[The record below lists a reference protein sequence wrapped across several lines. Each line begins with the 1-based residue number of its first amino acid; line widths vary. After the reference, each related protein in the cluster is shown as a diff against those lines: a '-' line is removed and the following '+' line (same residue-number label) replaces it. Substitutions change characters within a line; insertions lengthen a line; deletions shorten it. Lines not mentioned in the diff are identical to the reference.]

1 MRCSAFRRRIVAF
14 ADGELPEPLAQRMA
28 EHAVTCRD
36 CAAELAA
43 VRREGEQLAAA
54 FWRHQAPQDLAARV
68 ATAIADRKPA
78 PTGLRALWQF
88 GVPVRWVWA
97 TGAVGVLLLV
107 CLSVV
112 YVGERGL
119 ASARQTKGQPT
130 VGLTWIGGPDTPRL
144 AGASAYSQRQI
155 NDDGSVVERA
165 RKSQTRRRPAILP
178 VSYAANAVQQSE
190 PSVQLQEMGRP
201 GAATPEGI
209 KALNERVVRPAPLTG
224 DEQMRLNAAAG
235 PPPAAAAL
243 EAKPAGPPGA
253 ASPPA
258 AGYPGGPS
266 LPGPPIH
273 ERLEYVPGYQPA
285 LPPVNI
291 DSTDANVV
299 LMVGYRQAEG
309 AYVTTYEAAFD
320 ARYAIRA
327 PSVER
332 EGVRIAVAFPFPNDC
347 TAISGPKLLVNN
359 EQDEDRTSY
368 SMAGIRW
375 VGWFKPKETK
385 VIAISYTARGE
396 GSYRYALDKNRL
408 SRKFRFLVTIKGLEP
423 GHQVEIPGDSLQ
435 PNPQSLISGSRPAP
449 QAVQYLWDHDGLL
462 TTRDILINFPAKES
476 PTALAERV
484 GANAAKLLPVVRFA
498 PLFLVLYVGA
508 LMLTGLPR
516 TDHRY
521 MAETLILLGLA
532 FIAFYPLFIFLAAYV
547 GQATALGLALGLIV
561 ILTGVY
567 ALMSGGQS
575 LAARVAVFQCV
586 LLGAFTYGLLDPAI
600 TGLMITLGLV
610 ILVALFMIASLRR
623 TRLAS

>member
-14 ADGELPEPLAQRMA
+14 ADGELPESLAQRMA
-28 EHAVTCRD
+28 EHAVSCRD

-54 FWRHQAPQDLAARV
+54 FWRHKAPSDLAARV
-68 ATAIADRKPA
+68 AAAIADREPA
-78 PTGLRALWQF
+78 PTGLRALRQF

-97 TGAVGVLLLV
+97 AGAVGVVLLV
-107 CLSVV
+107 CLTAA
-112 YVGERGL
+112 YLGERSL
-119 ASARQTKGQPT
+119 MSRRHTKGQPA
-130 VGLTWIGGPDTPRL
+130 VGLMWVGGPDAPRL
-144 AGASAYSQRQI
+144 AGASASSRRQI
-155 NDDGSVVERA
+155 YDDGFAVERE
-165 RKSQTRRRPAILP
+165 RKGPSKRRPAILP

-190 PSVQLQEMGRP
+190 PSVQLEEMGRP
-201 GAATPEGI
+201 GAATPERI
-209 KALNERVVRPAPLTG
+209 KVLNERVVRPAPLTA
-224 DEQMRLNAAAG
+224 DEQTRLNAAAS
-235 PPPAAAAL
+235 PPPAAAM
-243 EAKPAGPPGA
+243 EATAAGPPGLGGA
-253 ASPPA
+253 PA
-258 AGYPGGPS
+258 V
-266 LPGPPIH
+266 GPPRRRSLAGLSAH
-273 ERLEYVPGYQPA
+273 ERPGYLDDDQPA

-291 DSTDANVV
+291 DSTEANVV
-299 LMVGYRQAEG
+299 LTVGYRQAEN

-332 EGVRIAVAFPFPNDC
+332 EGVRIAVAFPFPNGC

-368 SMAGIRW
+368 SIAGIRW

-408 SRKFRFLVTIKGLEP
+408 SKKFRFLVTVKGLEP

-435 PNPQSLISGSRPAP
+435 PNPQSLTASSRPAP
-449 QAVQYLWDHDGLL
+449 PAVQYLWDHDGLL
-462 TTRDILINFPAKES
+462 TTKDIIINFPAKES
-476 PTALAERV
+476 PTAVAERV

-498 PLFLVLYVGA
+498 PLFLILYVGA

-547 GQATALGLALGLIV
+547 GQALALGLALGLIV

-567 ALMSGGQS
+567 ALMNGGQS

-600 TGLMITLGLV
+600 TGLMITLGIV